1 MLIELQ
7 DLFDELR
14 DEWKANNSDVW
25 TNLTLKLDYTGKFS
39 IDYDYENVIES
50 TLDDYQRQMIWE
62 YTNLVISPM
71 DKEDEESIK
80 NYLN

>member
-71 DKEDEESIK
+71 DKEDEEFIK